1 MQPLRLRAA
10 CIGLEPLK
18 HSEAMKL
25 LERLELAA
33 ALMTDVPDVTGQ
45 KMAVGSRHRLSL
57 GSVRFNA
64 KNER

>member
-1 MQPLRLRAA
+1 
-10 CIGLEPLK
+10 
-18 HSEAMKL
+18 MKL